1 MSFPTSSCQL
11 YRLKPLYTFPQSLQP
26 YLTPRPVSFLI
37 PRFPSLLLAAVSHTV
52 LQHHQHGTSACSF
65 VVKSLRAHRHTGT
78 RAHRYTGPQAHRHT
92 GPQAHGPTGTRAHRH
107 TGPQAH
113 GSTGTRAHRHTGQ
126 QAHGHTGPQ
135 AHRATGTRAHSCMCV
150 SESHYTHNQNRLF
163 SQTKFIPKWPVYIQN
178 YNFACCFVWV

>member
-78 RAHRYTGPQAHRHT
+78 QAHGPTGPQAHR
-92 GPQAHGPTGTRAHRH
+92 P
-107 TGPQAH
+107 
-113 GSTGTRAHRHTGQ
+113 
-126 QAHGHTGPQ
+126 
-135 AHRATGTRAHSCMCV
+135 TGTRAHSCMCV